1 MNAMTYND
9 APSYAARAGNPSHAG
24 EMHAAPTPVRVL
36 VVDDHAVVRAG
47 FAQLV
52 STAGDLKVAGEA
64 GTASDAVAFVRD
76 HECDVVLLD
85 VSLPD
90 ATVLDTIASM
100 QSARPG
106 VRILVVSMHPEE
118 HYAVNLLRA
127 GISGYF
133 SKAQAGAELL
143 KAIRLVATGHKY
155 LSDSLAASLAL
166 AAAGDAPLAAHA
178 RLSKRE
184 FQVFQRLALGNSVT
198 EIADEMGLS
207 IKTVSTYRTRIME
220 KMNMTRNADIT
231 AYAMR
236 HGFLDERTETSQRDF
251 SVSDS
256 TGNTAVT

>member
-1 MNAMTYND
+1 MDQNLGTASGGMDFATGGVGHV
-9 APSYAARAGNPSHAG
+9 AATGR
-24 EMHAAPTPVRVL
+24 VRVL

-52 STAGDLKVAGEA
+52 ATAEDLEVVGEVGTAGGAI
-64 GTASDAVAFVRD
+64 AFV
-76 HECDVVLLD
+76 EQQGCDVVLLD

-90 ATVLDTIASM
+90 SAVLDTIARM
-100 QSARPG
+100 QQARSG
-106 VRILVVSMHPEE
+106 IHILIVSMHPEE
-118 HYAVNLLRA
+118 HYAVNLLKA
-127 GISGYF
+127 GVSGYF
-133 SKAQAGAELL
+133 SKSQAGASLL

-166 AAAGDAPLAAHA
+166 AAAGDTPLAAHA

-220 KMNMTRNADIT
+220 KMDMTRNADIT

-236 HGFLDERTETSQRDF
+236 HGFLDERT
-251 SVSDS
+251 
-256 TGNTAVT
+256 NTANLGLDAAA

>member
-1 MNAMTYND
+1 MDQNLGTASGGMDFATGGVGQ
-9 APSYAARAGNPSHAG
+9 AAATRCR
-24 EMHAAPTPVRVL
+24 VRVL

-52 STAGDLKVAGEA
+52 ATAEDLEVVGEV
-64 GTASDAVAFVRD
+64 GTAVGAIAFV
-76 HECDVVLLD
+76 EQQGCDVVLLD

-90 ATVLDTIASM
+90 SAVLDTIARM
-100 QSARPG
+100 QKARPG
-106 VRILVVSMHPEE
+106 IHILIVSMHPEE
-118 HYAVNLLRA
+118 HYAVNLLKA
-127 GISGYF
+127 GVSGYF
-133 SKAQAGAELL
+133 SKSQAGASLL

-166 AAAGDAPLAAHA
+166 AAAGDTPLAAHA

-220 KMNMTRNADIT
+220 KMDMTRNADIT

-236 HGFLDERTETSQRDF
+236 HGFLDERT
-251 SVSDS
+251 
-256 TGNTAVT
+256 NTANLGLDGAA